1 MSLFKLKCMCLFV
14 GVIAVAFQSVF
25 NIEIHQNNFLFK
37 INFKISVSNDSKYI
51 KKLIFIFLK
60 KNFYTV
66 RFHRIFKR

>member
-1 MSLFKLKCMCLFV
+1 MCLFV

-25 NIEIHQNNFLFK
+25 NIEIYQNNFFFK
-37 INFKISVSNDSKYI
+37 INFKISVSNDLKYI
-51 KKLIFIFLK
+51 KKLIFIFFK